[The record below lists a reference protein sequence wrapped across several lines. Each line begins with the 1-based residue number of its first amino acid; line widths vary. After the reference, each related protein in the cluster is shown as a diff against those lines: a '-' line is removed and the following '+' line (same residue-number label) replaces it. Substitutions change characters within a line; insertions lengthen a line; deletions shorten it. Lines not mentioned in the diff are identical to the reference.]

1 MKLITNSVAAQ
12 KGIADLDSVDR
23 AILRHLQQ
31 DASLSIVSLAAKV
44 KRSAPA
50 CLRRVERL
58 KKTGLIRRVV
68 ARLDAKA
75 LGVGMFAVIGI
86 VLDGSTPEAFAAFE
100 KAAQKVSGCV
110 ACHAVSGKFDY
121 VLLVR
126 ARGNESFNRLHA
138 AQLLHLPGVRELRSF
153 KVLKEVL
160 STQAI
165 PL

>member
-1 MKLITNSVAAQ
+1 MKLTAHPVAAQ
-12 KGIADLDSVDR
+12 KDMAALDSVDC

-58 KKTGLIRRVV
+58 KEVGLIRRVV
-68 ARLDAKA
+68 ALLDAKA
-75 LGVGMFAVIGI
+75 LGAGMFAVIGI
-86 VLDGSTPEAFAAFE
+86 VLDGSTPQAFAAFE

-110 ACHAVSGKFDY
+110 ACHAVSGEFDY
-121 VLLVR
+121 FLLVR
-126 ARGNESFNRLHA
+126 ARGNESFNRLDA
-138 AQLLHLPGVRELRSF
+138 AQLLLLPGVRELRSF
-153 KVLKEVL
+153 KVLREVL